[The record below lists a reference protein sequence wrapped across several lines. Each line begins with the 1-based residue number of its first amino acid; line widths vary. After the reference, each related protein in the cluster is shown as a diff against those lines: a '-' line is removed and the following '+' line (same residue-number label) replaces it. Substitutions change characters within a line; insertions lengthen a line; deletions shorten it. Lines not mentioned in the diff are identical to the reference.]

1 MAESRF
7 INKIKEIG
15 PGAIITASFIGP
27 GTVTT
32 ATRAGAGFGFALLWA
47 IIFAIVATIILQ
59 EMVARIGVV
68 TKQGLGEN
76 IRELFDNKILKFASV
91 YIVMIAVAIGCAAYI
106 SGDLLGTSLGVS
118 YLFDVPENIV
128 APILGVLI
136 LILGLSGGYKVI
148 EKLMI
153 FFIIIMSI
161 TFITTMF
168 VAGPDVLDL
177 LNGAF
182 VPGIPSGSIL
192 LVIALIGTTVVPYNF
207 FIHAQTASEKWGDTS
222 KVSDKLSDM
231 RFDTIL
237 MISVGGLIT
246 AAILIT
252 AGALIQ
258 GTEVTSVVELAAPL
272 EPLMGGLAPIFIS
285 VGLFAAGFT
294 SAIASPMGAAATV
307 SSFMHWKGGFENNKY
322 KLIFA
327 LVIVI
332 GIITSALG
340 FEPLEVLLIA
350 QALNGL
356 ILPIIAIFIMIVINK
371 KGLMGNFK
379 NPLALNIAGY
389 VITAGV
395 TFLGAYS
402 LFDAITSFF
411 SAV

>member
-1 MAESRF
+1 MNASRF
-7 INKIKEIG
+7 IQKLKEIG

-47 IIFAIVATIILQ
+47 VVFAIVATIILQ

-118 YLFDVPENIV
+118 YLFNVSENIV
-128 APILGVLI
+128 APILGVII
-136 LILGLSGGYKVI
+136 LLLALSGGYKVI

-153 FFIIIMSI
+153 ILIIIMGI

-168 VAGPDVLDL
+168 VAGPDILEL
-177 LNGAF
+177 LKGAF

-222 KVSDKLSDM
+222 RISDM

-252 AGALIQ
+252 AGALIH

-272 EPLMGGLAPIFIS
+272 EPLMGGLAPVFIS
-285 VGLFAAGFT
+285 VGLFAAGFS

-307 SSFMHWKGGFENNKY
+307 SSFMQWKGGFQNKKY

-327 LVIVI
+327 LVISI
-332 GIITSALG
+332 GIITSAIG

-356 ILPIIAIFIMIVINK
+356 ILPIIAIFIMIVINN

-395 TFLGAYS
+395 AFLGAYS
-402 LFDAITSFF
+402 MFDAVTSFF
-411 SAV
+411 